1 MKRFFWGARGGL
13 VLLLGAVLGLPT
25 LAIAEVELGQVVTR
39 ARKVTLGAEIRARYE
54 NRYNH
59 DFSDATPNGSD
70 FTLLRTRLN
79 LGMDVTDDVK
89 AFIQVQDARIFGAE
103 QNEAA
108 NEQNLDLRQGY
119 VDVLKFAGLP
129 LTLRVGR
136 QTLVYGDQRLIGAFD
151 WNNVGRAF
159 DGARAML
166 TLTESLRL
174 DLFATKIAELD
185 DAVAEGESI
194 APFAPTLAFPSAN
207 PTEGGDEDQNFY
219 GAYAQGKSGKQTL
232 DAYLLYLEDN
242 SPEVAARGV
251 GAGTPIEE
259 HATDDDLR
267 LWTGG
272 VRLKGPVPAL
282 AGLDYGFEG
291 AYQFGEGAD
300 FDIRA
305 FALHGELGYALPLFL
320 KSRLSVE
327 ANYATGDDDPADGDF
342 ETFSNLF
349 PTNHLHYGYMD
360 RVGWSNAENYALK
373 LDSRITDKLSA
384 KLHAWFFR
392 LAEEEDALYH
402 AGGGTIFGPGAA
414 GGEDEVG
421 QEIDLVAAYTY
432 NDVLAFEGAYA
443 HFFIGDAVKTAKAEA
458 EDADF
463 AYLQMNLKF

>member
-1 MKRFFWGARGGL
+1 
-13 VLLLGAVLGLPT
+13 VLLLGFLLGLPT
-25 LAIAEVELGQVVTR
+25 LTFAEVDLGQVVTK
-39 ARKVTLGAEIRARYE
+39 ARKITLGAEIRARYE

-59 DFSDATPNGSD
+59 DFNDATPNSSD

-79 LGMDVTDDVK
+79 IGMDVVDDVK
-89 AFIQVQDARIFGAE
+89 AFIQVQDARVFGAE
-103 QNEAA
+103 QNEAG

-119 VDVLKFAGLP
+119 IDVLKFAGQP

-159 DGARAML
+159 DGARVMI
-166 TLTESLRL
+166 TLADNLRL

-185 DAVAEGESI
+185 DVVAEGESLT
-194 APFAPTLAFPSAN
+194 PFAPTLAFPGPN

-219 GAYAQGKSGKQTL
+219 GAYAQWKPGKQTV

-251 GAGTPIEE
+251 GAGTPIEV
-259 HATDDDLR
+259 HATDDNLE
-267 LWTGG
+267 LWTAG
-272 VRLKGPVPAL
+272 VRLKGPVTAL
-282 AGLDYGFEG
+282 GGFDYGFEG
-291 AYQFGEGAD
+291 AYQFGDGAD
-300 FDIRA
+300 LDIRA
-305 FALHGELGYALPLFL
+305 YALHGELGYALPLFL

-327 ANYATGDDDPADGDF
+327 ANYATGDDDPTDDDF

-360 RVGWSNAENYALK
+360 RISWSNAENYALK
-373 LDSRITDKLSA
+373 LDSKITEKLSA

-392 LAEEEDALYH
+392 LAEEEDALFH
-402 AGGGTIFGPGAA
+402 AGGGTILGPGQA
-414 GGEDEVG
+414 GGEDEIG
-421 QEIDLVAAYTY
+421 QEIDLVATY
-432 NDVLAFEGAYA
+432 KYNEVLTFEGAYA
-443 HFFIGDAVKTAKAEA
+443 HFFVGDAVEEARPEA

>member
-1 MKRFFWGARGGL
+1 MKVSFGGIRSAM
-13 VLLLGAVLGLPT
+13 VLLLGIVLGLP
-25 LAIAEVELGQVVTR
+25 AVAGAEVELGQVATR
-39 ARKVTLGAEIRARYE
+39 ADRITLGAEVRARYE

-59 DFSDATPNGSD
+59 DFDDATPNSSD

-79 LGMDVTDDVK
+79 LAAQVTDDVK

-119 VDVLKFAGLP
+119 VDVLRFAGLP

-136 QTLVYGDQRLIGAFD
+136 QTLAYGDQRLIGAFE

-159 DGARAML
+159 DGGRAMIDL
-166 TLTESLRL
+166 ADNLRL

-185 DAVAEGESI
+185 DAVAEGESLS
-194 APFAPTLAFPSAN
+194 PFAPTLAFPGPN

-219 GAYAQGKSGKQTL
+219 GAYAQWKPGGQTV

-251 GAGTPIEE
+251 GAGTPIQV
-259 HATDDDLR
+259 HATDDDLK
-267 LWTGG
+267 LWTAGA
-272 VRLKGPVPAL
+272 RLKGPVAAL

-291 AYQFGEGAD
+291 AYQFGDGAD
-300 FDIRA
+300 LDIRA
-305 FALHGELGYALPLFL
+305 FALHGELGYALPLFR

-327 ANYATGDDDPADGDF
+327 ANYASGDDDATDDDF

-360 RVGWSNAENYALK
+360 RVGWSNTENYGVK
-373 LDSRITDKLSA
+373 LDSQLTGKLST
-384 KLHAWFFR
+384 KLHAWLFK

-414 GGEDEVG
+414 DGEDEVG
-421 QEIDLVAAYTY
+421 QEVDLVATY
-432 NDVLAFEGAYA
+432 KYNAVLTFQGAYA
-443 HFFIGDAVKTAKAEA
+443 HFFIGDAVEAAKAEA

-463 AYLQMNLKF
+463 AYLQMAMKF